1 MNRIHSLRL
10 VSLLVVLLST
20 TVCFG
25 QSQRVKTSLSP
36 TSGKTFDYRLMT
48 LDNGMEVITLEDF
61 SSPIVAVQVWYQ
73 VGSKDEQP
81 DRQGYAHMFEHMMFK
96 GTDRV
101 GPDDHFNFIRKVGG
115 TCNAYTSFDQTVY
128 VETLPARELELA
140 LWLEAERMNFLKI
153 DQEAFDTERK
163 VVEEELRMG
172 ENKPY
177 GNVFKKINAQL
188 FSVHPYQ
195 WTPIGNIAHLRATSV
210 ADLRAFWTRYYVPNN
225 ATLVIVGA
233 VKHEQAQKLAKH
245 YFGWIPAG
253 PEVPRISIEEPQPTA
268 PRTVIIDD
276 ENAPAGQVRL
286 TWRTVPIGHKD
297 ETALDFLSEILG
309 GGKSSRVYR
318 RLVAESQ
325 IAVDAGCWSYTLQQ
339 AGFFS
344 VNAVLSPDSV
354 NYETALSSLMEQVE
368 LIQTK
373 GVSDEEIEKARN
385 QLLRNHVTTN
395 LNVESKADMLGTAAV
410 TMGDL
415 SRVNTMID
423 EIRAV
428 TRDDVQRVAGQWL
441 NRERVFRIIIQ
452 KNAEGML
459 AARKDNEQ
467 APITAEPELVSP
479 PPGRPG
485 IDRPKT
491 FLALAPFAQSDK
503 TIFDLP
509 YKESKLPNG
518 LTVMVVS
525 NHEVPFVT
533 VMLGIRNGAWTE
545 EKPGTAAMTLGML
558 TRGTARHTEAELA
571 NLLEYYAIALGGYAD
586 KDNASLSMSS
596 LSDNLE
602 RGMSLM
608 AEVVLEPSFDKE
620 EFTKLMTQEL
630 TGLQIRQQDPAYLA
644 EIWLNKVMF
653 GKHPYSRPIKG
664 TAKQLEQITTDD
676 LNLWWNNFAR
686 PDQSTL
692 IFAGDITLSRAVKLA
707 KTYLGNW
714 KTTSLGTELV
724 LPGIPQSQPTHIT
737 LVDRPGS
744 AQAQLH
750 VGHPGLTRRQQP
762 DFFFSMIA
770 GGYFGGSFHSRL
782 NDNIRVKRGLT
793 YGAHGWFN
801 AMNRAGTIEIS
812 TFTKNESVVETIQVI
827 IEQVQEF
834 RTVPPTEAEFGDTRS
849 YLFGSFARN
858 RETPQQIAR
867 DLWLMESQDLSR
879 DYFRRLFGT
888 LETATPEDCIRL
900 TQKVIHPDKLSIV
913 VVGDA
918 SVLKE
923 QLETIAPVTV
933 VQIDDFTL

>member
-1 MNRIHSLRL
+1 MNRIFSHR
-10 VSLLVVLLST
+10 VVLLIT
-20 TVCFG
+20 TLLTAVCFG
-25 QSQRVKTSLSP
+25 QSKPVKTALSP
-36 TSGKTFDYRLMT
+36 TSDKAFDYQQIT
-48 LDNGMEVITLEDF
+48 LDNGMKVITLEDF

-140 LWLEAERMNFLKI
+140 LWLEAERMTFLKI

-177 GNVFKKINAQL
+177 GNVFKKVAAQL
-188 FSVHPYQ
+188 FSVHPYR

-233 VKHEQAQKLAKH
+233 VKHEQAQKLAKQ
-245 YFGWIPAG
+245 YYGWIPAG
-253 PEVPRISIEEPQPTA
+253 PEVPRIAIKEPQPSTS
-268 PRTVIIDD
+268 RTVIIDD
-276 ENAPAGQVRL
+276 ENAPAGQVML
-286 TWRTVPIGHKD
+286 YWLTVPTGHDD
-297 ETALDFLSEILG
+297 ETALEFLSEILG

-325 IAVDAGCWSYTLQQ
+325 SAVDAGSWSFTLQQ
-339 AGFFS
+339 AGMFS
-344 VNAVLSPDSV
+344 LNAVLPPSSET
-354 NYETALSSLMEQVE
+354 YETVLSSLMEQLE
-368 LIQTK
+368 MIQTE
-373 GVSDEEIEKARN
+373 GVSEEEIEKARN

-395 LNVESKADMLGTAAV
+395 LSVESKADMLGTAAV

-415 SRVNTMID
+415 SRVNRLLD
-423 EIRAV
+423 DIRAV
-428 TRDDVQRVAGQWL
+428 SRDDVQRVAKQWL
-441 NRERVFRIIIQ
+441 GKDRVFRVIVQ

-467 APITAEPELVSP
+467 SPITAEPEIVSP
-479 PPGRPG
+479 APGRAG
-485 IDRPKT
+485 VVRPAAFPAQAPNAKFVKT
-491 FLALAPFAQSDK
+491 N
-503 TIFDLP
+503 FDLP
-509 YKESKLPNG
+509 YKEAKLPNG
-518 LTVMVVS
+518 LTVMTVS

-545 EKPGTAAMTLGML
+545 QKSGSAAMTLEML
-558 TRGTARHTEAELA
+558 TRGTSQHTEAELA
-571 NLLEYYAIALGGYAD
+571 NMLEHYAISLGGAAD
-586 KDNASLSMSS
+586 KDNATLSMGC
-596 LSDNLE
+596 LTEHLD
-602 RGMSLM
+602 RGMALM
-608 AEVVLEPSFDKE
+608 AEVVLEPAFDKD
-620 EFTKLMTQEL
+620 EFSKLLTQEL

-644 EIWLNKVMF
+644 GTWLNKVIF
-653 GKHPYSRPIKG
+653 GEHPYSRPVKG
-664 TAKQLEQITTDD
+664 TPQQLEHITPDD
-676 LNLWWNNFAR
+676 LKLWWSKFSR

-692 IFAGDITLSRAVKLA
+692 IFAGDITLSQAVKLA
-707 KTYLGNW
+707 KTYLGGW
-714 KTTSLGTELV
+714 KTNLVETGLV
-724 LPGIPQSQPTHIT
+724 LSDIPQPQPTQIT

-744 AQAQLH
+744 AQAQLR
-750 VGHPGLTRRQQP
+750 VGHLGLTRRQQP
-762 DFFFSMIA
+762 DYFVSLIA
-770 GGYFGGSFHSRL
+770 SGYFGGSFHSRL

-793 YGAHGWFN
+793 YGAQGWFN
-801 AMNRAGTIEIS
+801 TMNKAGSLEIS

-834 RTVPPTEAEFGDTRS
+834 CTVPPTEAEFGETRS

-858 RETPQQIAR
+858 RETPQQVAR
-867 DLWLMESQDLSR
+867 DLWMMESQNLSR

-888 LETATPEDCIRL
+888 LETSTPDDCIRL

-923 QLETIAPVTV
+923 PLEKIAPVTV
-933 VQIDDFTL
+933 VQIDDFAL